1 MSLKKNKIEFILK
14 GKRHCININEESLSP
29 TTTVLEYLR
38 SKPEF
43 KGVKEGCAE
52 GDCGACT
59 LVLGSL
65 TKDGTIKYKSFDS
78 CLVFLPM
85 LHGKE
90 LITVECIGSSDK
102 LHHVQKEMVECDGSQ
117 CGYCTPG
124 FIMSMYYLY
133 QKGKPATREE
143 IDDALTGNLC
153 RCTGYR
159 SIVDAA
165 IKSCGQPIRNG
176 SEAAKIKVA
185 ALLNE
190 IQDEGIEI
198 KTPKQYYIQPKNLNV
213 LLDVLAD
220 KPDCLIVSGA
230 TDIGLK
236 VTKAKEN
243 LPKILD
249 ISSVQELKSVK
260 LEHHGIWYGSG
271 VNLEDIRVHCQSYL
285 PALHNM
291 LNVFGSRQI
300 RYMGTIGGNI
310 ASASPIGDVPP
321 VIMAYDAIIKLVSK
335 EGVRE
340 VKAREFVTGY
350 RETLLKPGEII
361 HSIFIP
367 FPHKKNKIRSYK
379 ISKRKD
385 LDISTVSGGFQVLI
399 DKDKIEDIAL
409 VYGGVAAMTKRAE
422 KAESYLKGK
431 EWSREN
437 VEHAMVLVDED
448 FTPISDAR
456 SGAQARKIMARN
468 LLMKFWN
475 DTKDE

>member
-1 MSLKKNKIEFILK
+1 MNKKYPLKSQMSLKKNKIEFILK
-14 GKRHCININEESLSP
+14 GKRHCIDINEESLSP

-198 KTPKQYYIQPKNLNV
+198 NTPKQYYIQPKNLNV

-220 KPDCLIVSGA
+220 NPDCLIVSGA

-236 VTKAKEN
+236 VTKAKEY

-249 ISSVQELKSVK
+249 VSSVQELKSIKVD
-260 LEHHGIWYGSG
+260 HHGIWYGSG

-285 PALHNM
+285 PALHN
-291 LNVFGSRQI
+291 
-300 RYMGTIGGNI
+300 
-310 ASASPIGDVPP
+310 PP
-321 VIMAYDAIIKLVSK
+321 C
-335 EGVRE
+335 R
-340 VKAREFVTGY
+340 
-350 RETLLKPGEII
+350 
-361 HSIFIP
+361 
-367 FPHKKNKIRSYK
+367 
-379 ISKRKD
+379 
-385 LDISTVSGGFQVLI
+385 
-399 DKDKIEDIAL
+399 
-409 VYGGVAAMTKRAE
+409 
-422 KAESYLKGK
+422 
-431 EWSREN
+431 
-437 VEHAMVLVDED
+437 
-448 FTPISDAR
+448 
-456 SGAQARKIMARN
+456 
-468 LLMKFWN
+468 
-475 DTKDE
+475 